1 MAIADLIVRLKDEAS
16 AGLRGVRGALSGLG
30 SSASQAAGQT
40 QGLVGAISQGVL
52 QANAIQFA
60 IGKAT
65 EAIGFMNSKFEEA
78 KNLQLANVTAA
89 TTFSSLTGQSYDDA
103 AKFVENLNNRL
114 AKSAAALPGATQ
126 DYKNLAI
133 AIQDNVLEAF
143 KDPSG
148 KLNQKG
154 FEDTL
159 ASISESFGALSAASN
174 VATGNTTLGLSK
186 ALGGA
191 STSELRQIQFFEQN
205 AVILNEI
212 DKRLKA
218 MGKSALKDLDIKAR
232 VKLLED
238 VGKKFI
244 TEDFKKNA
252 GQTVDAL
259 MQSFQSTLFDPS
271 TGVFGIMRD
280 LDINTD
286 GVQSAFGAF
295 NDSLKLLIGNDGL
308 FTKFGTLMDSL
319 GLSVDPMRVLRD
331 GVLLFNNFLTRVNQQ
346 VDQINT
352 FIKVTAEALRAGT
365 VSISDVAFTVVNNI
379 GSFLGKAAG
388 AIVPALESASVGIAK
403 QISSQLAVVPSILSG
418 MLMAIGPAI
427 GQGIQALT
435 ARFLDLPV
443 GGQLTA
449 VAIGAAGAFFFFNT
463 AIGQTVLALGG
474 LTLKAIPVAIG
485 AITGIGNAIIGLSGA
500 AVAGFAGLTEFV
512 FLTLPA
518 LASAG
523 WASIVAGIGS
533 LVTALTSLSLGS
545 IWSALVGGV
554 AAAGSAILAFAGT
567 VATTGIALLANPI
580 VLGIGAIALA
590 AGLIYKYWEPITH
603 FFQGFVSGLMS
614 ALAPLMPALVTIGG
628 AIATVFSP
636 LIGLF
641 KMAWDWLTRLLT
653 PVKDTDGAARNLG
666 ETFGKVVGSGIMTA
680 VNAIKTMID
689 WLEQGVNKLKGFLGM
704 TSQATSGL
712 SMATNFQ
719 IPGTF
724 TSPTPTPSAPVV
736 PRYSGQIGTAAT
748 GFIGNLLSAARVEM
762 AAMPSGAQLV
772 VANTSESIVPRGGLG
787 QVAAAAVSGAT
798 SSAVPARGNTIN
810 LSLTINAGSGDANAI
825 AQAAVNAIQRMFESE
840 LSTQLG

>member
-1 MAIADLIVRLKDEAS
+1 
-16 AGLRGVRGALSGLG
+16 
-30 SSASQAAGQT
+30 
-40 QGLVGAISQGVL
+40 VL
-52 QANAIQFA
+52 QANAVTFA
-60 IGKAT
+60 VNKAN
-65 EAIGFMNSKFEEA
+65 EA
-78 KNLQLANVTAA
+78 
-89 TTFSSLTGQSYDDA
+89 FSSLKGAFAEAQQLQVTALSAANTFATQTGKSLGEGEG
-103 AKFVENLNNRL
+103 VIERLNQRL
-114 AKSAAALPGATQ
+114 AVSAAALPGTTQ
-126 DYKNLAI
+126 DYKNLATQV
-133 AIQDNVLEAF
+133 QDNLIPAF
-143 KDPSG
+143 KELG
-148 KLNQKG
+148 GGFNTKG
-154 FEDTL
+154 FED
-159 ASISESFGALSAASN
+159 AVFKISESYGALGATGGAATSDINLFLTKALSGASEASLRILKFNETQPSVLGNIQTELQKLGKKNLDNVDISKRIEILRKVGEKAITKEFKDRASN
-174 VATGNTTLGLSK
+174 TVEGL
-186 ALGGA
+186 
-191 STSELRQIQFFEQN
+191 IQTY
-205 AVILNEI
+205 
-212 DKRLKA
+212 
-218 MGKSALKDLDIKAR
+218 KS
-232 VKLLED
+232 
-238 VGKKFI
+238 
-244 TEDFKKNA
+244 N
-252 GQTVDAL
+252 
-259 MQSFQSTLFDPS
+259 LFDPT
-271 TGVFGIMRD
+271 TGIFGIMRD
-280 LDINTD
+280 LEPNTK
-286 GVQSAFGAF
+286 GAQSAFAAF
-295 NDSLKLLIGNDGL
+295 NESLKLLIGDNGL
-308 FTKFGTLMDSL
+308 LNKFSSIMRSL
-319 GLSVDPMRVLRD
+319 GLSADPMAILRN
-331 GVLLFNNFLTRVNQQ
+331 GILAFNRFLTKVNEQ
-346 VDQINT
+346 VSAIAT
-352 FIKVTAEALRAGT
+352 FIKVSGEALSAGT
-365 VSISDVAFTVVNNI
+365 VSMTDIAYTVTENI
-379 GSFLGKAAG
+379 GTFSAKTIAA
-388 AIVPALESASVGIAK
+388 VTSVLEEVTTSVAT
-403 QISSQLAVVPSILSG
+403 QVRLQLAGVPDVLSG
-418 MLMAIGPAI
+418 VLSAIGPAI
-427 GQGIQALT
+427 ARGVHDLT
-435 ARFLDLPV
+435 ARLLDLPV

-463 AIGQTVLALGG
+463 AIGRTVLSLGG

-485 AITGIGNAIIGLSGA
+485 AITGIGNAIIGLSGV

-666 ETFGKVVGSGIMTA
+666 ETFGKVVGGGIMTA
-680 VNAIKTMID
+680 VNAVKTLIG
-689 WLEQGVNKLKGFLGM
+689 WLEQGANRLKGFLGM
-704 TSQATSGL
+704 TSQATAGL

-724 TSPTPTPSAPVV
+724 TSPTPAPSAPVV

-748 GFIGNLLSAARVEM
+748 GFIGNLLSAARAEM

-798 SSAVPARGNTIN
+798 SSAVPARGNPIN

-825 AQAAVNAIQRMFESE
+825 AQAVVNAIQLMFESD